1 MLKLIKLELE
11 GFGCFKNKTEFLYED
26 GINVILAENGS
37 GKTTQINAISI
48 LLLSEYEGSF
58 SDYMNREC
66 NEFTISL
73 EFMLNDKHLLET
85 LTCKKGKTYTTT
97 RNLKDVDTDTDLAN
111 GEGVKEWLNERLPV
125 STSKYALFVKQ
136 NFYMKMESM

>member
-1 MLKLIKLELE
+1 MIFLDTKSIIYYDFKYQRFLYVRNNMLKLIKLELE
-11 GFGCFKNKTEFLYED
+11 GFACFKNKTEFLYED

-58 SDYMNREC
+58 ADYMNREC

-85 LTCKKGKTYTTT
+85 L
-97 RNLKDVDTDTDLAN
+97 
-111 GEGVKEWLNERLPV
+111 
-125 STSKYALFVKQ
+125 
-136 NFYMKMESM
+136 